1 MKTGMIRRSIY
12 FFFCSAFLLLSGGC
26 QTKETFLPEH
36 RGGQL
41 YQGKVR
47 MDVKCHGCHG
57 WMGEGSM
64 HAPALATDGRSISYS
79 KFYSAVTFGRSSG
92 MPAYQHIF
100 SEKDLKLM
108 IDWLQQ
114 VSVLRA
120 LQ

>member
-1 MKTGMIRRSIY
+1 MIRRSIC
-12 FFFCSAFLLLSGGC
+12 FFFFSLFLFLNAGC
-26 QTKETFLPEH
+26 QTKETLLPAH

-57 WMGEGSM
+57 WLGEGSIR
-64 HAPALATDGRSISYS
+64 APALATDGRSISYS
-79 KFYSAVTFGRSSG
+79 KFYSAVTFGRGSG
-92 MPAYQHIF
+92 MPAYQRIF
-100 SEKDLKLM
+100 SEKDIKLI